1 MMICRWTLDYVAM
14 YTYFSVFRNTAILW
28 WFLQLFSHTMQYEKR
43 WMGLC
48 MFTFSSIS
56 CILLFAYF
64 LVCYPNFVQLIF
76 FCPPSNVAHRSH
88 YHSKST
94 RWRVNKMETHS
105 ETWRQNKV
113 TSSLT
118 QWISPGRTVGL
129 KCGTICPGQYSCT
142 VVIWKSAN
150 GQSTLQVRQR
160 GGWEVFQMLQC

>member
-1 MMICRWTLDYVAM
+1 MMIPTTFQSHYAIWKKMDGALHV
-14 YTYFSVFRNTAILW
+14 YFLFYIMHSVV
-28 WFLQLFSHTMQYEKR
+28 
-43 WMGLC
+43 
-48 MFTFSSIS
+48 
-56 CILLFAYF
+56 CILSSMLS
-64 LVCYPNFVQLIF
+64 QLCTIDF